1 MSVRFGPAV
10 RLRSRH
16 EFTAVQQ
23 RGRRVGAR
31 YVTVLGH
38 PNTLGHHRLGLIA
51 SRRLGG
57 AVERNRT
64 KRRLREIFRRHVAG
78 GATSRG
84 WDVVVIGRTG
94 AAEAPFAA
102 LEADFLAAVQRLHG
116 AKRASA

>member
-16 EFTAVQQ
+16 EFTAVQE

-78 GATSRG
+78 GPPARG

-94 AAEAPFAA
+94 AAEVPFAA